1 MSRDCPETALL
12 ALDAGVRQTGWAIF
26 CSGRQVTTGMIGIPG
41 RRGIQAPARL
51 THLLDC
57 LDRLVEEWRPASV
70 AHSRPSG
77 IHWSVPALEL
87 LETALLEWSWRHGL
101 RIYAYT
107 AQEVRT
113 AATGHPNTSKDE
125 LAYAVMAGLGL
136 IGAEKN
142 AHEWEAIAVGRYHLA
157 RRRAKRNR
165 SAGLAASTSENVP
178 Q

>member
-1 MSRDCPETALL
+1 MNRDNTKAGLL

-26 CSGRQVTTGMIGIPG
+26 RSGRQVTTGMISIRG
-41 RRGIQAPARL
+41 RRGIDAPARL
-51 THLLDC
+51 THLVAC
-57 LDRLVEEWRPASV
+57 LDALAEEWRPAAV
-70 AHSRPSG
+70 THSRPSG
-77 IHWSVPALEL
+77 IHWPVPALES
-87 LETALLEWSWRHGL
+87 LETALLEWSRRRGL
-101 RIYAYT
+101 PVYAYT
-107 AQEVRT
+107 TQEVRT

-157 RRRAKRNR
+157 RRRAERI
-165 SAGLAASTSENVP
+165 SAATQQGSTSEKVS

>member
-1 MSRDCPETALL
+1 MNPDDPKAALL

-26 CSGRQVTTGMIGIPG
+26 HSGRQVTTGLIGIRG
-41 RRGIQAPARL
+41 RRGIHAPARL
-51 THLLDC
+51 THLVDC
-57 LDRLVEEWRPASV
+57 LDMLVEEWRPAAV
-70 AHSRPSG
+70 AQSRPSG

-87 LETALLEWSWRHGL
+87 LETGLLEWSWRHGL

-107 AQEVRT
+107 TQEVRT

-157 RRRAKRNR
+157 LRRAKRI
-165 SAGLAASTSENVP
+165 SAVAPEELSGEKLSR
-178 Q
+178 

>member
-1 MSRDCPETALL
+1 MNRENPKAALL

-26 CSGRQVTTGMIGIPG
+26 CSGRQVTTGMIGIRG
-41 RRGIQAPARL
+41 RRGIDAPARL
-51 THLLDC
+51 THLVDC
-57 LDRLVEEWRPASV
+57 LDLLVEEWRPAAV

-77 IHWSVPALEL
+77 IHWAVPALEL
-87 LETALLEWSWRHGL
+87 METALLDWSQRRGL
-101 RIYAYT
+101 PVYAYT
-107 AQEVRT
+107 TQEVRT

-157 RRRAKRNR
+157 RRRVKGIH
-165 SAGLAASTSENVP
+165 SVSQKGS
-178 Q
+178 

>member
-57 LDRLVEEWRPASV
+57 LDRLVEEWRPAAV

-87 LETALLEWSWRHGL
+87 LETALLEWSRRHGL
-101 RIYAYT
+101 LVYAYT
-107 AQEVRT
+107 TQEVRT

-157 RRRAKRNR
+157 MRRAKKI
-165 SAGLAASTSENVP
+165 SAATPEGS
-178 Q
+178 

>member
-1 MSRDCPETALL
+1 MTRGNPKAALL

-41 RRGIQAPARL
+41 RRGIHAPARL

-57 LDRLVEEWRPASV
+57 LDLLVEEWRPAAV
-70 AHSRPSG
+70 AQSRPSG

-87 LETALLEWSWRHGL
+87 LETALLEWSRRHSL
-101 RIYAYT
+101 RVHAYT
-107 AQEVRT
+107 TQEVRT
-113 AATGHPNTSKDE
+113 AVTGHPNTSKDE

-157 RRRAKRNR
+157 RRRAMGI
-165 SAGLAASTSENVP
+165 SAAALKGS
-178 Q
+178 